1 MSQPVNIASPAAT
14 GGAGTIFEHQVG
26 AVFLGLLLTRGIPV
40 VFKDCQVEEV
50 GFQTQRLGWETDDLL
65 VVCSS
70 VQHGQRR
77 LAIQVKR
84 TLNIRASSTDCQET
98 FQGFWKDFNDSDKF
112 EPDHDALVIV
122 TLRGTNTLLEGLG
135 GLLDCARNSSDEAD
149 FTYRMATQGLS
160 SRESRN
166 CGSVI
171 RSIIEEADSSAPNGK
186 DFWHFLKAVHLLG
199 LDLTTSTAQAESMTK
214 QALAMACELSNPLEV
229 ADTTWLKL
237 IEVASSAA
245 MGGRTLRR
253 QDLPEDLLSRHVTI
267 DGPEMRLQIF
277 RDHTQLI
284 LDGIRS
290 TIAGSVKIPR
300 DELRQAAS
308 GSLAEHHALVL
319 TGPPGGG
326 KSALAKSLVLSHQ
339 GDHECLSFRGE
350 DFAKSSID
358 DVLQARMTGLQLKT
372 LLGAQERVLIHV
384 ESVERLLEHAVRDAF
399 ADLVR
404 IAEECENV
412 HLLLTCRDYAA
423 AAAVTSFFNQGTP
436 APAVIAVPPLSD
448 TDLDDVATSLPGLEV
463 PFSNPRIKDLLR
475 NPFLL
480 DLAAKLDWLGEHEL
494 PTDVIA
500 FRQRCWNE
508 LVRRDGM
515 TAAGM
520 PDRRERALI
529 DLSEK
534 RARELRALVPP
545 DGMDSEALDALYKDG
560 VVSKDA
566 NGFVA
571 PGHDVIEDWAVMRW
585 TAVQFA
591 KHQWQAHPISTV
603 VGEHPA
609 IRRGFREWLKES
621 LESESVRTDNFVL
634 SCYADSAVPRHFRDD
649 VIVSM
654 LRSTSVRSFVS
665 RQQVKLLERD
675 GELLAQVVHLLR
687 VACKKAPDW
696 LGGRYAPPSV
706 WLEPDGDAWPVIME
720 LAAEEFDTL
729 LPTHSGLL
737 LGLLED
743 WSQGASQLVPTPDG
757 AESAGHI
764 AFGLLERA
772 EGWRGNDDQRKRI
785 LQMIAKVPCC
795 DSARFTTLVEKA
807 SLPANRRDP
816 VSGDLAEVLLGGI
829 EGAIACRDFPEL
841 MANFAMSWWCLL
853 HENPERAF
861 PDWMPDTDHAFGLRH
876 DAATELFPPS
886 AMQGPFL
893 WLLKQHPEIGVRLVL
908 DLANHAAD
916 WYGKG
921 KSGSGILEPAFRIT
935 LSVPGHGTAKQ
946 WANEHLWLAYRGT
959 SVTPYVVQSALMAL
973 EYWLLELC
981 ENDDPVESWLATA
994 LVESN
999 NVMTTAVVASVCNA
1013 CPAAGG
1019 QAMLALLTSRE
1030 VFGLDLS
1037 RMVKERDAEMLNA
1050 MPNPLPTAD
1059 RHRRERERSNALEH
1073 RPYHLE
1079 TLACQLQFAGKD
1091 QEVWEILDCHY
1102 DGIPN
1107 GDNRT
1112 RDDRLFLLA
1121 LHRMDAR
1128 KWELG
1133 EQVPTLTNGSAD
1145 DGADT
1150 RVAFRTHIREMD
1162 DDLQNYVDESAQTNE
1177 PLGTSL
1183 GLLGWGLAE
1192 WERRQQDGDGMTW
1205 PTALS
1210 QAKELQHR
1218 HRPATDFD
1226 QNAVGYVA
1234 ALCIRDHWHE
1244 MSTGNRR
1251 WCLDTVT
1258 AEIERECDSADPMV
1272 RASNDKIKADR
1283 PAAFIL
1289 PMVLSMEPDDVQVL
1303 TAVARSITHASHQV
1317 KVWCAEGAHLYLAT
1331 GHQDLL
1337 MRCAGAFAMSAR
1349 ALDDQEQ
1356 RTRADFIERTGA
1368 RQRGRGIWKGIKR
1381 RVRLL
1386 LSVFRSPKVA
1396 DYGWYGPTASLEVR
1410 NAFINHKI
1418 DFAAEI
1424 ASMDFDTWSA
1434 RSVVVPLSVTLSTA
1448 TGFDLAQ
1455 DLHHKMAR
1463 VVVGS
1468 WEAYSKDYGVG
1479 RQSDSNH
1486 AMMQRIC
1493 GFVLNLPSD
1502 EALRC
1507 CQPFLD
1513 AVADH
1518 PSEVA
1523 FFVGYLVAQE
1533 DVADGNGSCFWDVW
1547 NTLADKAVD
1556 APWAFSVVD
1565 RYSEGASLVDSI
1577 LFYLPPW
1584 EEDVH
1589 HWRPL
1594 EGHGHDVDAFV
1605 SSMPP
1610 APPVLMAYARYLHG
1624 IGRRSLPEA
1633 FAVVA
1638 HILRNGVPE
1647 DLLSDGN
1654 TVYYLE
1660 ILLGRYVHGEPSRL
1674 KSAPTLRDDV
1684 LYILD
1689 QLVTAGSSA
1698 AYIMRDDFV
1707 TPTPSEVM
1715 PGGSETIHD
1724 PLRTV

>member
-26 AVFLGLLLTRGIPV
+26 AVFLALLLTRGIPV

-84 TLNIRASSTDCQET
+84 SLHIRASSTDCQET

-149 FTYRMATQGLS
+149 FTHRMATQGLS

-186 DFWHFLKAVHLLG
+186 DFWRFLKAVHLLS

-245 MGGRTLRR
+245 MGGRTLQR

-384 ESVERLLEHAVRDAF
+384 ESVERLLEHPVRDAF

-404 IAEECENV
+404 IAEECQNV

-423 AAAVTSFFNQGTP
+423 VAAVSSFFNHGSP
-436 APAVIAVPPLSD
+436 APVLINVPPLSD
-448 TDLDDVATSLPGLEV
+448 LELREVAESLPGLEV
-463 PFSNPRIKDLLR
+463 PFSNSRIKDLLR

-480 DLAAKLDWLGEHEL
+480 DLAAKLDWLGEHDL
-494 PTDVIA
+494 PTDVAA
-500 FRQRCWNE
+500 FRKRCWSD
-508 LVRRDGM
+508 LARRDGL
-515 TAAGM
+515 TTAGM

-534 RARELRALVPP
+534 RARELSAFVPP

-560 VVSKDA
+560 VVIKDA

-571 PGHDVIEDWAVMRW
+571 PGHDIIEDWAIMRW
-585 TAVQFA
+585 IAVQFS
-591 KHQWQAHPISTV
+591 KHQWQAHPIATA

-621 LESESVRTDNFVL
+621 LESESGRTDSFVL
-634 SCYADSAVPRHFRDD
+634 SCYADSAVPRYFRDD

-654 LRSTSVRSFVS
+654 VRSSAVRSFVS
-665 RQQVKLLERD
+665 RQQAKLLERD
-675 GELLAQVVHLLR
+675 GELLAQAMRLLR

-706 WLEPDGDAWPVIME
+706 WLEPDGEAWPAIME
-720 LAAEEFDTL
+720 LAAEKFDVL
-729 LPTHSGLL
+729 VPTHSGLL
-737 LGLLED
+737 LGLIED
-743 WSQGASQLVPTPDG
+743 WLQGASRLVPVPGG
-757 AESAGHI
+757 ATAAGRI
-764 AFGLLERA
+764 AYGLLERA
-772 EGWRGNDDQRKRI
+772 EGRTRDDEQRKRV
-785 LQMIAKVPCC
+785 LQIIAKAPCC
-795 DSARFTTLVEKA
+795 DSARFTALVETA
-807 SLPANRRDP
+807 SLRANRLDP
-816 VSGDLAEVLLGGI
+816 VSRDLAEVLLGGI
-829 EGAIACRDFPEL
+829 EGATACRDYPEL
-841 MANFAMSWWCLL
+841 MANFAMSWWCLS
-853 HENPERAF
+853 HENPERTS
-861 PDWMPDTDHAFGLRH
+861 PDWMPDTDHEFGLR
-876 DAATELFPPS
+876 DDTAIGLFPPS

-908 DLANHAAD
+908 SLANHAAG
-916 WYGKG
+916 WYSER

-935 LSVPGHGTAKQ
+935 ISVPGHEKVEQ
-946 WANEHLWLAYRGT
+946 WASERLWLAYRGT
-959 SVTPYVVQSALMAL
+959 SVASYVIQSALMAL

-981 ENDDPVESWLATA
+981 ENGEPVEPRLTEL
-994 LVESN
+994 LVQSN

-1013 CPAAGG
+1013 YPAVGG
-1019 QAMLALLTSRE
+1019 AAALAVLTARQA
-1030 VFGLDLS
+1030 FQLDLR

-1050 MPNPLPTAD
+1050 MSYSLPMAD
-1059 RHRRERERSNALEH
+1059 RHRKERERSNALEH
-1073 RPYHLE
+1073 RAHHLE
-1079 TLACQLQFAGKD
+1079 TLARQLQCAGKSR
-1091 QEVWEILDCHY
+1091 EVWEIIDRYY
-1102 DGIPN
+1102 DGIPD
-1107 GDNRT
+1107 GDERSK
-1112 RDDRLFLLA
+1112 DDRLFLLA
-1121 LHRMDAR
+1121 LHRMDVRKRGLDEKIPAR
-1128 KWELG
+1128 A
-1133 EQVPTLTNGSAD
+1133 NGSAD
-1145 DGADT
+1145 DEADT
-1150 RVAFRTHIREMD
+1150 WAAFSTHIREMD
-1162 DDLQNYVDESAQTNE
+1162 DDLQHYVDESAQTNE

-1183 GLLGWGLAE
+1183 GLLGWGLSE
-1192 WERRQQDGDGMTW
+1192 WERRQQDSDGMTW

-1210 QAKELQHR
+1210 QAKELQR
-1218 HRPATDFD
+1218 NHRPATDFD
-1226 QNAVGYVA
+1226 HNAVGYVA

-1244 MSTGNRR
+1244 MSAGDRR

-1258 AEIERECDSADPMV
+1258 SEIERECDSADHVV
-1272 RASNDKIKADR
+1272 RVSNDRIKADR
-1283 PAAFIL
+1283 PAASVL

-1303 TAVARSITHASHQV
+1303 TAVARSITHASDQV
-1317 KVWCAEGAHLYLAT
+1317 KIWCAEGARRYLSS

-1349 ALDDQEQ
+1349 ALDEQE
-1356 RTRADFIERTGA
+1356 RRARAVFIERN
-1368 RQRGRGIWKGIKR
+1368 RVSQQSRGIGKEIKR
-1381 RVRLL
+1381 WARRL
-1386 LSVFRSPKVA
+1386 LSVFGSPQVI
-1396 DYGWYGPTASLEVR
+1396 DCGWRDPITSVDVR
-1410 NAFINHKI
+1410 HAFINHKI
-1418 DFAAEI
+1418 DPEAEI
-1424 ASMDFDTWSA
+1424 TSMDFNTWPA
-1434 RSVVVPLSVTLSTA
+1434 RSTVVPLSTTLSAA
-1448 TGFDLAQ
+1448 TNLALARE
-1455 DLHHKMAR
+1455 LHHKMAEA
-1463 VVVGS
+1463 VVGS
-1468 WEAYSKDYGVG
+1468 WEARSEGHDVG
-1479 RQSDSNH
+1479 WQFNSNR
-1486 AMMQRIC
+1486 ATMQRISE
-1493 GFVLNLPSD
+1493 FILNLPPD

-1507 CQPFLD
+1507 CQPFLV

-1523 FFVGYLVAQE
+1523 FFVAYLVAQE
-1533 DVADGNGSCFWDVW
+1533 DIADGGCSCFWDVW
-1547 NTLADKAVD
+1547 NAMADNAVS
-1556 APWAFSVVD
+1556 ASWTFSAGD
-1565 RYSEGASLVDSI
+1565 QYSEGVSFVDSI
-1577 LFYLPPW
+1577 LFNLPPW
-1584 EEDVH
+1584 EEGVRY
-1589 HWRPL
+1589 WRPL

-1605 SSMPP
+1605 ARIP
-1610 APPVLMAYARYLHG
+1610 ATAPVLMAYARYLHG
-1624 IGRRSLPEA
+1624 IGRRSLPGA
-1633 FAVVA
+1633 FSVVA
-1638 HILRNGVPE
+1638 GILREGMPE

-1660 ILLGRYVHGEPSRL
+1660 ILLGGYVHGEPSRL

-1707 TPTPSEVM
+1707 TPEPF
-1715 PGGSETIHD
+1715 
-1724 PLRTV
+1724 